1 MARRP
6 LHFNKAAEFWHNYLR
21 GLHTGGKHMFRKT
34 MSLVLSAALM
44 LSGVAA
50 PASAAVIGTQE
61 ALAIDARQA
70 QIADIQRNLSRADV
84 RQAMIAMGV
93 QPEQAQLRVSSLSDL
108 ELARLQSELESLP
121 AGGDSV
127 LAVLGIIFVVLLILE
142 LTGIINIF
150 HKP

>member
-1 MARRP
+1 
-6 LHFNKAAEFWHNYLR
+6 
-21 GLHTGGKHMFRKT
+21 MFTKT
-34 MSLVLSAALM
+34 VSLVLSVALM

-61 ALAIDARQA
+61 ALSGSARQA
-70 QIADIQRNLSRADV
+70 QIADIQRSLSRDDV

-93 QPEQAQLRVSSLSDL
+93 QPQQAQLRVSSLSDS
-108 ELARLQSELESLP
+108 ELARLQSELDSLP
-121 AGGDSV
+121 AGGESI
-127 LAVLGIIFVVLLILE
+127 LAVLGILFVVLLVLE

>member
-1 MARRP
+1 
-6 LHFNKAAEFWHNYLR
+6 
-21 GLHTGGKHMFRKT
+21 

-44 LSGVAA
+44 LSGAAA

-84 RQAMIAMGV
+84 QQAMIAMGV